1 MIVEDFNN
9 GADAMATMNFSV
21 PEDVRDEFNRLF
33 KGRNKSA
40 ILTEL
45 MRQAIR
51 DEQLR
56 EQRRDAFR
64 EIESRRAERPP
75 LTLRQITA
83 ARKAG
88 RQK

>member
-9 GADAMATMNFSV
+9 GADVMATMNFSV
-21 PEDVRDEFNRLF
+21 PEDVKDEFNRLF
-33 KGRNKSA
+33 KGKNKSA

-45 MRQAIR
+45 IRQAIR
-51 DEQLR
+51 DERLLK
-56 EQRRDAFR
+56 QRREAFR
-64 EIESRRAERPP
+64 EIESRRSERPT
-75 LTLRQITA
+75 LTMRQITA